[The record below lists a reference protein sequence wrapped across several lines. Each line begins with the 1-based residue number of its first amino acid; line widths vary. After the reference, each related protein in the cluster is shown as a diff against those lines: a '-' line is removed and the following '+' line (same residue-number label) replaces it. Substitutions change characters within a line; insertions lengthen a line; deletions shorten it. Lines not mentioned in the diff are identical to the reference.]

1 MFTCDYCRGYKKHA
15 DPETDSDGDGGARPK
30 LRGKGHIEFSKKGIP
45 HGILHF
51 VRQLQL
57 AGHIYMHDTAASEG
71 AHRLFVKKVMNRVRK
86 GTDYDTSNSAIDWV
100 FRVRTWAK
108 VIDDVAGPSPR
119 KRKRKDVKSLKVFLN
134 RSKMLTPTRNFTDE
148 TGQHTFSPLRTGGD
162 RLLCNDARLSYHE
175 LGQLVSS
182 FTGWDVDYVN
192 TTAEVELFCSAERCD
207 PGKERRTYWATEH
220 RYPHNGGSRR
230 DMVQVEWKDG
240 RRSGLGC
247 AEVTAFIRMNGD
259 IDRGVREGVLVR
271 WMDKS
276 SHSTTTDDKDRPICD
291 YPLSFNH
298 CLWQWSKTDRN
309 RDCLRVRGF
318 MNNVRRDQLWN
329 HVDEQ
334 ERRNV
339 IRSEIRA
346 RHDILIYDS
355 IVNHVNVH
363 EDPSTGHML
372 QTLQIV

>member
-1 MFTCDYCRGYKKHA
+1 
-15 DPETDSDGDGGARPK
+15 
-30 LRGKGHIEFSKKGIP
+30 
-45 HGILHF
+45 
-51 VRQLQL
+51 
-57 AGHIYMHDTAASEG
+57 
-71 AHRLFVKKVMNRVRK
+71 
-86 GTDYDTSNSAIDWV
+86 
-100 FRVRTWAK
+100 
-108 VIDDVAGPSPR
+108 
-119 KRKRKDVKSLKVFLN
+119 
-134 RSKMLTPTRNFTDE
+134 
-148 TGQHTFSPLRTGGD
+148 
-162 RLLCNDARLSYHE
+162 
-175 LGQLVSS
+175 
-182 FTGWDVDYVN
+182 
-192 TTAEVELFCSAERCD
+192 
-207 PGKERRTYWATEH
+207 
-220 RYPHNGGSRR
+220 
-230 DMVQVEWKDG
+230 
-240 RRSGLGC
+240 
-247 AEVTAFIRMNGD
+247 MNGD

-339 IRSEIRA
+339 IRSEKRV
-346 RHDILIYDS
+346 RYDILTYDS
-355 IVNHVNVH
+355 IVSHVNVH

>member
-1 MFTCDYCRGYKKHA
+1 MFTCDYCRGYSKHA
-15 DPETDSDGDGGARPK
+15 DPETDSDGDGGASPK

-108 VIDDVAGPSPR
+108 VIDDVAGPSPH
-119 KRKRKDVKSLKVFLN
+119 KRKRKDVRSLKVFLN
-134 RSKMLTPTRNFTDE
+134 RSKMLTPTRNFIDE

-247 AEVTAFIRMNGD
+247 AQVTAFIRMNGD

-339 IRSEIRA
+339 IRSEKRA
-346 RHDILIYDS
+346 RYDILPYDS
-355 IVNHVNVH
+355 IVSHVNVH
-363 EDPSTGHML
+363 KDPSTGHML

>member
-1 MFTCDYCRGYKKHA
+1 MFICDYFRGYNNHA
-15 DPETDSDGDGGARPK
+15 DPETDSEGDGGAGPK

-57 AGHIYMHDTAASEG
+57 AGHIYMHDTTASEA

-86 GTDYDTSNSAIDWV
+86 GTDYDTSNSSIDWV
-100 FRVRTWAK
+100 FRVRTWAQ
-108 VIDDVAGPSPR
+108 VIDDATGPSPPKRRR
-119 KRKRKDVKSLKVFLN
+119 KEVTSLKVILN
-134 RSKMLTPTRNFTDE
+134 RSKILTPTRHFVDG
-148 TGQHTFSPLRTGGD
+148 TGQLTFSPLRTGGD

-182 FTGWDVDYVN
+182 FTGWDEDYVN

-220 RYPHNGGSRR
+220 RYAYNGGSRR

-240 RRSGLGC
+240 GRSKLGC
-247 AEVTAFIRMNGD
+247 AQVTAFIRITGD
-259 IDRGVREGVLVR
+259 ADRRVYDGVLLR

-276 SHSTTTDDKDRPICD
+276 SLSTNTDNKDRPLCD

-298 CLWQWSKTDRN
+298 CLWQWSKTDRT
-309 RDCLRVRGF
+309 RDSFRARGF
-318 MNNVRRDQLWN
+318 MNNVRRDQLWT

-339 IRSEIRA
+339 IRSENRA
-346 RHDILIYDS
+346 RYDILPYDS
-355 IVNHVNVH
+355 IVSHVNVH
-363 EDPSTGHML
+363 KDPSTGHML